1 MAAVTGRGDPLAL
14 GEVLPPPLPP
24 AASSRGSR
32 WGDHEEIAQ
41 IPFKILQGHKDAV
54 SSCHFCCEDTKIL
67 SSSFDRSVKL
77 WDVAKG
83 VHIQVFEEEHTAPIS
98 ECSLTPDNKRVI
110 TSSYDKTVKA
120 WDMETGKML
129 WTIEHEGLVTSCNI
143 SYDGKYVV
151 SGLDKENAICITDAV
166 NATTAMY
173 IQDHHRSTVT
183 RCCFDPDN
191 QRVASVSYDKTIKLW
206 DIVAQ
211 STTVTIDEGHSNVIS
226 DCCFTLDGRYL
237 CTASW
242 DRTLKIWD
250 IKTGDFRHHGPIVLK
265 EGHQGSVSSCLF
277 SKDASLVVSGAYD
290 KSIAVWDI
298 RTGYKKLTLQGH
310 GDWVMDVA
318 VSSNKKWILSS
329 SKDSTLRLWNIE
341 NADHIPAVIENRKRG
356 SQIVQCE
363 DCEKPF
369 SLLQCND
376 SGVVTKCVFCRL
388 AMPTRNIMPLPPTCS
403 PDL

>member
-1 MAAVTGRGDPLAL
+1 MAAVTGPGDPLAL
-14 GEVLPPPLPP
+14 GELLPPPPPP
-24 AASSRGSR
+24 ASSSRGSR

-83 VHIQVFEEEHTAPIS
+83 ILVQVFEEEHTAPIS

-151 SGLDKENAICITDAV
+151 SGLDKENAVCITDAV
-166 NATTAMY
+166 SATMVMY

-206 DIVAQ
+206 DTVAQ
-211 STTVTIDEGHSNVIS
+211 STTITINEGHSNVIS
-226 DCCFTLDGRYL
+226 DCCFSLDGRYL

-290 KSIAVWDI
+290 KNIAVWDI
-298 RTGYKKLTLQGH
+298 RTGYKKLTLQFNSV
-310 GDWVMDVA
+310 DWNCMFLLRDYFFHQE
-318 VSSNKKWILSS
+318 
-329 SKDSTLRLWNIE
+329 SKSMANLCINMCTYRHKTI
-341 NADHIPAVIENRKRG
+341 H
-356 SQIVQCE
+356 
-363 DCEKPF
+363 
-369 SLLQCND
+369 
-376 SGVVTKCVFCRL
+376 
-388 AMPTRNIMPLPPTCS
+388 
-403 PDL
+403 